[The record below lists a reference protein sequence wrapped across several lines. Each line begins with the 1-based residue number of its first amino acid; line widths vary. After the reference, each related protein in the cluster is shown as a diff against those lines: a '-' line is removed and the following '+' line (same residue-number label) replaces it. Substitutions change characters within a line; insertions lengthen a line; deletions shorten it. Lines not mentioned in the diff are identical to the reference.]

1 MASKNLVLKDATWN
15 GVESV
20 DFPVSGG
27 GTARY
32 IETSDATAVAADIA
46 QNKTA
51 YVNGSLI
58 TGTATPTIP
67 NIQALSVTENGTY
80 TASGGVD
87 GYSPVT
93 VNVSGG
99 GGQYPWFGDG
109 AEKVGT
115 IINRTINLKDDTN
128 YDSWTASTTATT
140 LIAADSDPYYSTT
153 FDIDSYDYCIVT
165 KGFMEP
171 VYVSGTPATYRTKRV
186 CQYHVQ
192 YYVGVPATNT
202 VADVQADRATANTS
216 FTSSTTFH
224 VQYYYSST
232 GELASRPATQCGPL
246 YMSGSPT
253 LGLSTS
259 NWSFTYKFPAFTAK
273 CDAARFSTERKTQV
287 DSANTNY
294 VVTVDLYRVPR
305 GNSLMSHWARE
316 MNAVLNT
323 E

>member
-20 DFPVSGG
+20 DFQVSGG

-32 IETSDATAVAADIA
+32 IETSDATAAAADIS
-46 QNKTA
+46 QGKTA
-51 YVNGSLI
+51 YVDGQLVV
-58 TGTATPTIP
+58 GT
-67 NIQALSVTENGTY
+67 NQ
-80 TASGGVD
+80 
-87 GYSPVT
+87 
-93 VNVSGG
+93 GG

-115 IINRTINLKDDTN
+115 IINRTINLKDDTT

-171 VYVSGTPATYRTKRV
+171 VYVSGTPETYRTKRV
-186 CQYHVQ
+186 CQYNVR
-192 YYVGVPATNT
+192 YYIGYPTTNT
-202 VADVQADRATANTS
+202 VADVQADTATAYTS

-224 VQYYYSST
+224 VQYYYNST
-232 GELASRPATQCGPL
+232 GALASRSATQCGPL
-246 YMSGSPT
+246 YMNDAPT
-253 LGLSTS
+253 LAFTVSSGL
-259 NWSFTYKFPAFTAK
+259 FTYKFPAFTAK
-273 CDAARFSTERKTQV
+273 CDTARFITDRKTQV

-294 VVTVDLYRVPR
+294 VVTVDLYRIPR